1 MEERGLDFDF
11 SAAKHVEKLDEKGK
25 KLPEGMMF
33 VDFVLEEDEQLI
45 MLEIKDPSCKAKG
58 GDFKAEVALQKQRD
72 EFIKE
77 LPKDTWIA
85 QKLTPKARDS
95 YTYLHL
101 MERDT
106 KPIIYV
112 LLIGSEN
119 LSPLD
124 PALLAAFKDRLLT
137 RLRQEADHPWIR
149 RYVDDCLVLTE
160 NTWPLA
166 FPQYPLTR
174 IY

>member
-1 MEERGLDFDF
+1 MDFDF
-11 SAAKHVEKLDEKGK
+11 SAAKQAEKLDEKRR

-33 VDFVLEEDEQLI
+33 VDFVLEEEEQLI

-58 GDFKAEVALQKQRD
+58 GDSKAELAIQKQRD
-72 EFIKE
+72 EFMKK
-77 LPKDTWIA
+77 LPKDAWIA
-85 QKLTPKARDS
+85 EKLTPKARDS

-119 LSPLD
+119 LSALD

-137 RLRQEADHPWIR
+137 RLRQEADQPWLR
-149 RYVDDCLVLTE
+149 HYVYDCLVLTE
-160 NTWPLA
+160 KTWPLV

>member
-1 MEERGLDFDF
+1 MEEGELKFDF
-11 SAAKHVEKLDEKGK
+11 STAMHVEKLDEKGK
-25 KLPEGMMF
+25 NLPEGMMF
-33 VDFVLEEDEQLI
+33 VDFVLEEVEQLI
-45 MLEIKDPSCKAKG
+45 MLEIKDPSCRPKAN
-58 GDFKAEVALQKQRD
+58 DFKAEGRIQKNR
-72 EFIKE
+72 EKFIKE
-77 LPKDTWIA
+77 LSKDAWIA
-85 QKLTPKARDS
+85 EKLTPKARDS

-137 RLRQEADHPWIR
+137 RLRQEADQPWAR
-149 RYVDDCLVLTE
+149 LYVYDCFVLTE
-160 NTWPLA
+160 KTWNLV
-166 FPQYPLTR
+166 FPQYPLARTT
-174 IY
+174 